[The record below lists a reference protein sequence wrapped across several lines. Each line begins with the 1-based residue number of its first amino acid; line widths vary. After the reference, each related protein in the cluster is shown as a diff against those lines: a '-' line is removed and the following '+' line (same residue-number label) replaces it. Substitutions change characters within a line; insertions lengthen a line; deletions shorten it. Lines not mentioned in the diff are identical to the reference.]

1 MEPPAHITEMIK
13 ARAKALGPI
22 SLRDQMWREAVQFH
36 ESAQRN
42 FEQRVGP
49 DGRYAFPFTAGVVGL
64 AFASEL
70 YLKTLLLIAHG
81 KAPSGH
87 RLNVLFA
94 KLPDTVRDL
103 VKVRYEQRRKGTG
116 SVLERDL
123 VTYSNAFV
131 EFRYVYE
138 GGNRAMDVVGLGQI
152 AASLYE
158 ASLRLNPDLQ
168 MYEYTHIRVTSALQ
182 GVPIFSQ
189 GAHPYPPGPPW
200 PDEEGASTV
209 DA

>member
-1 MEPPAHITEMIK
+1 MELPANIIAAMR
-13 ARAKALGPI
+13 ARAEAMGPV

-42 FEQRVGP
+42 FEQRSGP

-70 YLKTLLLIAHG
+70 YLKTLLVIAHG
-81 KAPSGH
+81 KAPQGH

-94 KLPDTVRDL
+94 KLPEPVRVL
-103 VKVRYEQRRKGTG
+103 VKARYEQRRDGTG
-116 SVLERDL
+116 SILEQDL
-123 VTYSNAFV
+123 VAYSNAFV

-138 GGNRAMDVVGLGQI
+138 GASKPMDVVGLGQV

-158 ASLRLNPDLQ
+158 ASQRLYPDLQ
-168 MYEYTHIRVTSALQ
+168 LYEYTHVRVTSALQ

-189 GAHPYPPGPPW
+189 GPHPYPPAPPW
-200 PDEEGASTV
+200 PADK
-209 DA
+209 

>member
-1 MEPPAHITEMIK
+1 MTISAELIAALK
-13 ARAKALGPI
+13 ARGKTSGPV

-42 FEQRVGP
+42 FEQRTGP
-49 DGRYAFPFTAGVVGL
+49 NGRYAFPFTAGVVGL

-70 YLKTLLLIAHG
+70 YLKTLLLIAYG
-81 KAPSGH
+81 KAPQGH

-94 KLPDTVRDL
+94 KLPDAVRAL
-103 VKVRYEQRRKGTG
+103 VKMRYEQRRKGTG
-116 SVLERDL
+116 SILERDL
-123 VTYSNAFV
+123 VAYANAFV

-138 GGNRAMDVVGLGQI
+138 GGAKAMDVVGLGQI

-158 ASLRLNPDLQ
+158 TSRRLNPDLQ
-168 MYEYTHIRVTSALQ
+168 LYEYTHVRVTSALQ

-189 GAHPYPPGPPW
+189 GLHPYPPAPPW
-200 PDEEGASTV
+200 PDEDQSADRVS
-209 DA
+209 

>member
-1 MEPPAHITEMIK
+1 
-13 ARAKALGPI
+13 
-22 SLRDQMWREAVQFH
+22 MWREAVQFH

-42 FEQRVGP
+42 FEQRTGP

-70 YLKTLLLIAHG
+70 YLKTLLLVAHG
-81 KAPSGH
+81 KAPQGH

-94 KLPDTVRDL
+94 KLPGPTQAL
-103 VKVRYEQRRKGTG
+103 VKARYEQRRKGTG
-116 SVLERDL
+116 AILENDL

-138 GGNRAMDVVGLGQI
+138 GGNKAMDEVGLGQV

-158 ASLRLNPDLQ
+158 ASRRLYPDLQ
-168 MYEYTHIRVTSALQ
+168 LYEYTHARVTSALQ
-182 GVPIFSQ
+182 GVPIFSN
-189 GAHPYPPGPPW
+189 GPHPYPPAPPW
-200 PDEEGASTV
+200 PES
-209 DA
+209 

>member
-1 MEPPAHITEMIK
+1 MELPANIIAAMR
-13 ARAKALGPI
+13 ARAEAMGPV

-42 FEQRVGP
+42 FEQRSGP

-70 YLKTLLLIAHG
+70 YLKTLLVIAHG
-81 KAPSGH
+81 KAPQGH

-94 KLPDTVRDL
+94 KLPEPVRAL
-103 VKVRYEQRRKGTG
+103 VKARYEQRRDGTG
-116 SVLERDL
+116 SILEQDL
-123 VTYSNAFV
+123 VAYSNAFV

-138 GGNRAMDVVGLGQI
+138 GASKPMDVVGLGQV

-158 ASLRLNPDLQ
+158 ASRRLNPDLQ
-168 MYEYTHIRVTSALQ
+168 LYEYTHARITSALQ

-189 GAHPYPPGPPW
+189 GPHPYPPAPPW
-200 PDEEGASTV
+200 PDG
-209 DA
+209 DD

>member
-1 MEPPAHITEMIK
+1 MNVPPHVIAALK
-13 ARAKALGPI
+13 ARAKALGPV
-22 SLRDQMWREAVQFH
+22 SLRDQMWREAVSFH

-64 AFASEL
+64 AFACEL
-70 YLKTLLLIAHG
+70 YLKFLLLIAYG
-81 KAPSGH
+81 KAPHGH

-94 KLPDTVRDL
+94 KLPDEVRAL
-103 VKVRYEQRRKGTG
+103 VKVRYDQRRDGLG
-116 SVLERDL
+116 SVLEHDL
-123 VTYSNAFV
+123 VTFANAFV

-138 GGNRAMDVVGLGQI
+138 GGNDALDIVGLGQL

-158 ASLRLNPDLQ
+158 ASRRLNPDLEL
-168 MYEYTHIRVTSALQ
+168 YEYTHVRITSAMQ

-189 GAHPYPPGPPW
+189 GTHPYPSAPPW
-200 PDEEGASTV
+200 PDGAV
-209 DA
+209 

>member
-1 MEPPAHITEMIK
+1 MDIPPQFIAALK
-13 ARAKALGPI
+13 ARAKALGPV

-42 FEQRVGP
+42 FEQRVGQ

-70 YLKTLLLIAHG
+70 YMKTLLMIAYG
-81 KAPSGH
+81 KAPVGH

-94 KLPDTVRDL
+94 KLPEEVRAL

-123 VTYSNAFV
+123 VTFSNAFV

-138 GGNRAMDVVGLGQI
+138 GGNNSLDVVGLGQL

-158 ASLRLNPDLQ
+158 ASRRLNPDLQ
-168 MYEYTHIRVTSALQ
+168 LYEYTHIRITSALQ

-189 GAHPYPPGPPW
+189 GPHPYPAAPPW
-200 PDEEGASTV
+200 PDEQPLGNSQT
-209 DA
+209 